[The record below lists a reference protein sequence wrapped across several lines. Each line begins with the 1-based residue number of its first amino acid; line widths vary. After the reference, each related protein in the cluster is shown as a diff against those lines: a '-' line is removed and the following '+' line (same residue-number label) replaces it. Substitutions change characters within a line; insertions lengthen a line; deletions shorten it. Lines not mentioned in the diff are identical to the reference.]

1 MGCCAEV
8 AGRRVRCLR
17 SQALSVSAISTDFWP
32 RGSDLQM
39 DHVLRG
45 ALSSEHRR
53 RHQTRSSTMPAM
65 LSKLA
70 LCATYSG
77 LAAGF
82 SPMPTPTVRPGVAR
96 SGRAEMIRMAEAVK
110 GKRGVDLDMYRN
122 IGIMAHVDAGKTTA
136 SRGRLPLIAS
146 SKLSLALGRRQ
157 RGDRLE
163 RPLPQRGLWH
173 AETVEA
179 RVALVSLQ
187 VLAQRVRRAHID
199 ADARHTLVHVQV
211 DKVAPLDQ
219 AGGWVARSPLPRHYA
234 ARERLGCRP
243 PPAIE

>member
-1 MGCCAEV
+1 
-8 AGRRVRCLR
+8 
-17 SQALSVSAISTDFWP
+17 
-32 RGSDLQM
+32 
-39 DHVLRG
+39 
-45 ALSSEHRR
+45 
-53 RHQTRSSTMPAM
+53 MPAM

-122 IGIMAHVDAGKTTA
+122 IGIMAHVDAGKTTTTERILFYTGKTTA

-187 VLAQRVRRAHID
+187 VLAQ
-199 ADARHTLVHVQV
+199 
-211 DKVAPLDQ
+211 
-219 AGGWVARSPLPRHYA
+219 
-234 ARERLGCRP
+234 
-243 PPAIE
+243 